1 MNQDALKSAWQ
12 SLPPEKS
19 HVSLK
24 SIIRE
29 RHRPIMNRIRIQII
43 IETTAF
49 TLFLLVF
56 NDFFDGDQKP
66 IYATWLL
73 GSALAFAILSNLI
86 WYKFIRFHPT
96 GNNISELLHR
106 RIAAMKTY
114 AWISIGSRIFLALS
128 LLLFFTTV
136 ITLSATKY
144 WILAGIISV
153 FIVQMAL
160 LIRVWTRRI
169 SRLSEIYDSFIE

>member
-19 HVSLK
+19 NVSLK

-29 RHRPIMNRIRIQII
+29 RHRPIMHRIRKQII

-49 TLFLLVF
+49 VIFLFVF

-66 IYATWLL
+66 IYANWLL
-73 GSALAFAILSNLI
+73 GSALAFAILNNLL
-86 WYKFIRFHPT
+86 WYKFTRFHPI
-96 GNNISELLHR
+96 GNNISELLQA
-106 RIAAMKTY
+106 RIAAMKIY
-114 AWISIGSRIFLALS
+114 AWVSIGTRMFLATS
-128 LLLFFTTV
+128 LLLFFTSV
-136 ITLSATKY
+136 IIFNTTKY
-144 WILAGIISV
+144 WILGGIISA
-153 FIVQMAL
+153 FIVQMLL

-169 SRLSEIYDSFIE
+169 NHLSKIYDSFIE

>member
-12 SLPPEKS
+12 SVPLEKS
-19 HVSLK
+19 NVSLK

-29 RHRPIMNRIRIQII
+29 RHRPLMKRIRNQII

-49 TLFLLVF
+49 VIFLFVF

-86 WYKFIRFHPT
+86 GYKFIRFHPT
-96 GNNISELLHR
+96 GNNISQLLQA
-106 RIAAMKTY
+106 RIATMKIY
-114 AWISIGSRIFLALS
+114 AWVSIGSRMFLAVS

-136 ITLSATKY
+136 ITLSPTKY

-153 FIVQMAL
+153 FIVQMVL

-169 SRLSEIYDSFIE
+169 NGLNEIYHSFME